1 MRISSSLRTAS
12 KQLLIGASSA
22 YLQAKFCS
30 AARSQA
36 QHLTHRLDRQED
48 TAIQPGSLSRL
59 APQNPQGPVQPN
71 ISGIS
76 IMSRVLLV
84 DDQPEALSALRAV
97 LVGRGYTVATA
108 ADGAEAF
115 ERLQRT
121 RVSAVVCD
129 WRMPNMDGAELIE
142 SMQARSELAS
152 VPVILTS
159 GSGEAPAFPV
169 KGFLRKPFALDKLLS
184 LLAECESDAAMPAVC

>member
-1 MRISSSLRTAS
+1 
-12 KQLLIGASSA
+12 
-22 YLQAKFCS
+22 
-30 AARSQA
+30 
-36 QHLTHRLDRQED
+36 
-48 TAIQPGSLSRL
+48 
-59 APQNPQGPVQPN
+59 
-71 ISGIS
+71 
-76 IMSRVLLV
+76 MSRVLLV

-142 SMQARSELAS
+142 SMQSRTELAS

-159 GSGEAPAFPV
+159 GSGDAPAFPV

-184 LLAECESDAAMPAVC
+184 LLAECESPRPAPAVC